1 MKGQNFTPFHVF
13 MLLFSFPSAEQRSE
27 KHPSNLR
34 FSLRK
39 EQTINGVDMMTTS
52 DRLEQQIRFI
62 LEIDKLKTVLRRSY
76 LLNGSRYENS
86 AEHSWHLAVMAL
98 VLAEH
103 ANEPVD
109 LCRVLKMLL
118 VHDIVEI
125 DAGDTYCYDEVAN
138 QDKAERERRAAERLF
153 GLLPPDQRDELR
165 ALWEE
170 FEARQTP
177 EAKFAAALDRL
188 MPLMHNFFTGG
199 RSWQEHGVTLEQVLE
214 RNSPTAE
221 GSATLWAFAKR
232 LIDQA
237 VEQGLLPSRSA
248 SQT

>member
-1 MKGQNFTPFHVF
+1 MET
-13 MLLFSFPSAEQRSE
+13 A
-27 KHPSNLR
+27 
-34 FSLRK
+34 
-39 EQTINGVDMMTTS
+39 
-52 DRLEQQIRFI
+52 DRLERQIRFI

-76 LLNGSRYENS
+76 ILDGSRYENS

-103 ANEPVD
+103 ANQPVD
-109 LCRVLKMLL
+109 LCRVIKMLL
-118 VHDIVEI
+118 VHDIVEV
-125 DAGDTYCYDEVAN
+125 DAGDTYCYDEHAN
-138 QDKAERERRAAERLF
+138 RDKAEREQRAADRLF
-153 GLLPPDQRDELR
+153 GILPPDQRDELQ

-188 MPLMHNFFTGG
+188 MPLMHNFFTNG

-214 RNSPTAE
+214 RNSPMAE
-221 GSATLWAFAKR
+221 GAAPLWTFAKK

-237 VEQGLLPSRSA
+237 VEQGLLPAKSSP
-248 SQT
+248 QKQ